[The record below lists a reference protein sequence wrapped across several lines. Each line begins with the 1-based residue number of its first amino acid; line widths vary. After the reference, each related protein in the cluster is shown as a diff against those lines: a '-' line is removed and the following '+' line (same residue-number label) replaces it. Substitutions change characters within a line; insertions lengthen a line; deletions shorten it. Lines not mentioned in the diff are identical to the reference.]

1 MARFPSLAVALALA
15 LLGPA
20 LGAELSTHV
29 LDVGQ
34 GDATLLLDGDGHAV
48 LIDTGPPGAGPAIE
62 RHLTD
67 HGVSRLDAVLITHAH
82 LDHYGGLSHL
92 VGRVRIGEVLYGTR
106 VHTTMYAALEARI
119 RAAGIPYRHVSPGD
133 RLPLSSPID
142 AGVIFSAQEELPLGT
157 PIQGDRALLGDGPCH
172 VEDGTE
178 DDTGGVDLNSFS
190 VIVRAALLSRSL
202 VFTGDAPG
210 TLEDALIGAG
220 ALVGADLLKVSHH
233 GSRFSSTPGFLGA
246 VRPRHATLSCAT
258 GNDYGHPHA
267 EAMTR
272 LKKTGAAI
280 HRTDRDGTIAA
291 WTDGNGF
298 VVESNA
304 LLLGRRSV
312 ARLRVFD
319 LLVAP

>member
-1 MARFPSLAVALALA
+1 MARFPSLAIGLGLA

-20 LGAELSTHV
+20 LAAELSTHV

-34 GDATLLLDGDGHAV
+34 GDATLLLDGDDHVV
-48 LIDTGPPGAGPAIE
+48 LIDAGPPAAGPTIE
-62 RHLTD
+62 RHLTE
-67 HGVSRLDAVLITHAH
+67 HGISRLDAVVISHAH

-92 VGRVRIGEVLYGTR
+92 IGRVRIGEILYGTR
-106 VHTTMYAALEARI
+106 VHTTMYAALEEKI

-142 AGVIFSAQEELPLGT
+142 ARVIFAGQEELPLGT
-157 PIQGDRALLGDGPCH
+157 PIQGDRGLLGDGPCH
-172 VEDGTE
+172 IEDGTDE
-178 DDTGGVDLNSFS
+178 DTGGVDLNAFS
-190 VIVRAALLSRSL
+190 VVVRAALLSRSL

-220 ALVGADLLKVSHH
+220 AQVGADLLKVSHH

-246 VRPRHATLSCAT
+246 VRPRHATISCAA

-267 EAMTR
+267 EAMQR
-272 LKKTGAAI
+272 LKKTGCTV

-298 VVESNA
+298 VVNSSA
-304 LLLGRRSV
+304 LLLGRRAV